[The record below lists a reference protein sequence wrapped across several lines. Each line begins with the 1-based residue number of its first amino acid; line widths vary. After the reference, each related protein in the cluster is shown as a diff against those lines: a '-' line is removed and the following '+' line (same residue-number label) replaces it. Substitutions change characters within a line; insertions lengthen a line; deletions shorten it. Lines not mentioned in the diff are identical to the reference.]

1 MQTGV
6 FGVNTII
13 VPLENGKCFVVD
25 PAATSL
31 SNDENV
37 IVDFL
42 EREKLEC
49 IAVILTHSHFDHI
62 TGIYKIIEKFP
73 SAKIICHEDEF
84 LELQNPPAK
93 NGEAVIRYFGV
104 LELIPE
110 VQKQPS
116 AQIALKDNQNLGFI
130 DETLKSWICIH
141 TPGHTLGSMC
151 LYSKKDNVLI
161 SGDTLFDYGGYGR
174 TDMPGGDEIKMQNSL
189 SLLKKKIPSE
199 TIVYPGH
206 DSFGFKF

>member
-73 SAKIICHEDEF
+73 SAKIVCHEDEF

-93 NGEAVIRYFGV
+93 NGEAVI
-104 LELIPE
+104 
-110 VQKQPS
+110 
-116 AQIALKDNQNLGFI
+116 
-130 DETLKSWICIH
+130 
-141 TPGHTLGSMC
+141 
-151 LYSKKDNVLI
+151 
-161 SGDTLFDYGGYGR
+161 
-174 TDMPGGDEIKMQNSL
+174 NSL
-189 SLLKKKIPSE
+189 TRLFTSGTYSRSSKTAFCTNCS
-199 TIVYPGH
+199 
-206 DSFGFKF
+206 